1 MSDIDLLKPNNLII
15 NLESQVS
22 PIILSNILG
31 CNISLLYQHSQIG
44 RLPSDL
50 TGSTYLECIQTYL
63 NYYKKS
69 SDLKVAKEAN
79 EQELRK
85 AKLAEDIRLKEEK
98 FRIKEEQDRIK
109 AENKGRRSFSSV
121 GEGDDGNDGM
131 PPLVAAKMKQDIRL
145 GIAKEAQLW
154 LRIAIERQEYLS
166 VDEVYK
172 LTEPFLQA
180 IKNIL
185 VSVASDI
192 PEVQAAIDEGME
204 TLYNLGMKLVENA
217 DIDGEKFVERM
228 LEKELDLAD
237 IEINFTSDNRDF

>member
-1 MSDIDLLKPNNLII
+1 MLDSNVPII
-15 NLESQVS
+15 NMDAKVS
-22 PIILSNILG
+22 PIVLASILG
-31 CNISLLYQHSQIG
+31 VNISLVYQEAQSG
-44 RLPSDL
+44 RLPLNL
-50 TGSTYLECIQTYL
+50 TEATYKECIQMYI
-63 NYYKKS
+63 NHFKKS
-69 SDLKVAKEAN
+69 VDLRVAKEAN

-185 VSVASDI
+185 VSIASDI
-192 PEVQAAIDEGME
+192 QEVQAAIDEGME

>member
-1 MSDIDLLKPNNLII
+1 MLDSNVPII
-15 NLESQVS
+15 NMDAKVS
-22 PIILSNILG
+22 PIVLASILG
-31 CNISLLYQHSQIG
+31 VNISLVYQEAQAG
-44 RLPSDL
+44 RLPLNL
-50 TGSTYLECIQTYL
+50 TEATYKECIQMYIAHF
-63 NYYKKS
+63 KKGA
-69 SDLKVAKEAN
+69 DLKLAKEAN

-85 AKLAEDIRLKEEK
+85 AKLAEDIKLKEEK
-98 FRIKEEQDRIK
+98 FRFKEEQDRLK
-109 AENKGRRSFSSV
+109 AESKGRRSFSSV

-166 VDEVYK
+166 VEEVFK

-185 VSVASDI
+185 VSLASDI
-192 PEVQAAIDEGME
+192 PEVQSSIDEGME
-204 TLYNLGMKLVENA
+204 TLYNLGIKLVENA
-217 DIDGEKFVERM
+217 DVDGDKFVERM
-228 LEKELDLAD
+228 LEKELDLTD